1 MKKLLG
7 LTFGIMTALG
17 GFLDFG
23 QIVFTM
29 QAGALFEYRL
39 LWAVA
44 LGTFAIIVYMEM
56 CGRVAVVA
64 HEPVLSV
71 VRTCF
76 GDRWGLVTLIAS
88 QLLTVITC
96 AAELGGS
103 AIVLHLLTGW
113 SGKLLTIGVTA
124 MIGASVALLRFQ
136 WIERS
141 YGLAGLAMLVF
152 AVAAISLHP
161 DWQAVVRGL
170 GPRLTAGN
178 SVGNSSYYYF
188 AVGIFSA
195 MLMEYEVQFY
205 SSGAIEED
213 WKVKDLPENFL
224 VAGFGSVLGGLLTV
238 ALVIAA
244 ATVFAPR
251 GIFPVLLSTTMLPA
265 ALPLGEAGLMLA
277 LAGTLACLTGA
288 AVETSM
294 SSAYKFCQF
303 FNLPWGK
310 SLPAKKA
317 RVFTAIWAGT
327 LAVGALTVVAGARP
341 ADARESLGDFRD
353 DADAADLLPD
363 SASGD
368 GRGRDGQACEP
379 QDRYGDGRRGAGAD
393 CGSCRRGDSAD
404 DRDAVGNAV
413 SPMMI
418 SATDQEQRLVSAE
431 I

>member
-152 AVAAISLHP
+152 AVAAVSLHP
-161 DWQAVVRGL
+161 DWHAVVRGL
-170 GPRLTAGN
+170 EPRLTAGN

-294 SSAYKFCQF
+294 SSAYNFCQF

-327 LAVGALTVVAGARP
+327 LAVGALTVLAGARP
-341 ADARESLGDFRD
+341 LTLVNISVIFGMVLMPLTYYPILRTAMDAGVMGRHVNRKIDTVMGGAVLVLIV
-353 DADAADLLPD
+353 AAAAAAIPLMIVTR
-363 SASGD
+363 SGT
-368 GRGRDGQACEP
+368 P
-379 QDRYGDGRRGAGAD
+379 
-393 CGSCRRGDSAD
+393 
-404 DRDAVGNAV
+404 
-413 SPMMI
+413 
-418 SATDQEQRLVSAE
+418 
-431 I
+431 